1 MKLPT
6 IKDLN
11 RGKWDNHYS
20 FSIKGLGSFEFNYD
34 STEPLTDV
42 DGVNYETVVRMG
54 DCAFKEITFYFDDT
68 DIEPIIDN
76 QIKDSK
82 IFETLIQKFSEYNVI
97 HESEYNFIY
106 NF

>member
-1 MKLPT
+1 
-6 IKDLN
+6 
-11 RGKWDNHYS
+11 
-20 FSIKGLGSFEFNYD
+20 
-34 STEPLTDV
+34 
-42 DGVNYETVVRMG
+42 MG

-76 QIKDSK
+76 QIKDSE
-82 IFETLIQKFSEYNVI
+82 IFETLILKFSEYNVI